1 MGCFGTLSTT
11 ASFYDDNNKIKIVA
25 YAFSCAYSWVFD
37 PSLVSHS
44 AFPKNLSDGAHEEQ
58 LELPGQQHK

>member
-11 ASFYDDNNKIKIVA
+11 ASFFDNNDNNKIAA
-25 YAFSCAYSWVFD
+25 YAFPRAYSWVFD

-44 AFPKNLSDGAHEEQ
+44 ISPKNLSDGEHEEQ
-58 LELPGQQHK
+58 QQRPG